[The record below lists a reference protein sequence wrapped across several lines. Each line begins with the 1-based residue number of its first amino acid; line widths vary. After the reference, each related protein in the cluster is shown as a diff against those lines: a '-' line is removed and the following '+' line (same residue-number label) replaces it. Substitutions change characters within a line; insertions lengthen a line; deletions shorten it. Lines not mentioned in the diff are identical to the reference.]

1 MTFSSLAFRLGSSG
15 IELSLGFAK
24 NQNTQ
29 DLIHDVAS
37 TLTLADVVESA
48 LGGACFWEALEALLE
63 LRVC

>member
-1 MTFSSLAFRLGSSG
+1 MLGKFDVEDNPCMTFSSLAFRLGSSG

-37 TLTLADVVESA
+37 T
-48 LGGACFWEALEALLE
+48 
-63 LRVC
+63 